1 MRGFQGGVGV
11 AKHGGVEAEP
21 AHDHE
26 AVGAAIKGADVEL
39 AAVAV
44 QRDIDRVVPGRLVG
58 RG

>member
-44 QRDIDRVVPGRLVG
+44 QRDIDRVAEVAW
-58 RG
+58 